1 MRLFIAINFTPAFK
15 QDLVDMQSA
24 LQHGGVSGNFT
35 RAENLHMT
43 LAFIGDFGDP
53 DRVLDVMESV
63 WFKPIRIELDGL
75 QPFRD
80 MFFAKIADNR
90 ALASFVRRLR
100 RALAEAGIPFDR
112 KKFSPHITLVRRAVI
127 SAGMSASGRREAGV
141 AGAASGRREAGADGA
156 DSERREN
163 GASANAPA
171 LPDDLPCGAML
182 ADRVSLML
190 SERGRHGMVYTELG
204 GIE

>member
-1 MRLFIAINFTPAFK
+1 MRLFIAINFTPAFR
-15 QDLVDMQSA
+15 QDLIDMQSA
-24 LQHGGVSGNFT
+24 LKKGGVSGNFT

-43 LAFIGDFGDP
+43 LAFIGDYGSP
-53 DRVLDVMESV
+53 DEVLDVMESV

-80 MFFAKIADNR
+80 MFFGRIADNR
-90 ALASFVRRLR
+90 ALESFVRRLR
-100 RALAEAGIPFDR
+100 RALAEADIPFDR
-112 KKFSPHITLVRRAVI
+112 KKFSPHITLVRRAECVT
-127 SAGMSASGRREAGV
+127 GT
-141 AGAASGRREAGADGA
+141 
-156 DSERREN
+156 
-163 GASANAPA
+163 PA
-171 LPDDLPCGAML
+171 LPEEMPHGAML

>member
-90 ALASFVRRLR
+90 ALASYVRRLR
-100 RALAEAGIPFDR
+100 RALAEADIPFDR

-127 SAGMSASGRREAGV
+127 AS
-141 AGAASGRREAGADGA
+141 
-156 DSERREN
+156 
-163 GASANAPA
+163 NAPA